1 MISPPPPHLFSSS
14 CLSPFTSSSSQLSP
28 SPPSLPL
35 CLTADEVKVEL
46 KKLNAGKAA
55 GPDKVCPRLL
65 KVCADQ
71 RAEPFQELFN
81 LSLVREG
88 PGSVENI
95 MSRAGT
101 QDWAP
106 GRAQRLQTGG
116 PHVTCHEDTGAAVSA
131 PPETSD

>member
-1 MISPPPPHLFSSS
+1 M
-14 CLSPFTSSSSQLSP
+14 
-28 SPPSLPL
+28 
-35 CLTADEVKVEL
+35 EL

-55 GPDKVCPRLL
+55 GPDEVCPRLL

-71 RAEPFQELFN
+71 LAKPLKPE
-81 LSLVREG
+81 STVREG

-116 PHVTCHEDTGAAVSA
+116 PHFTHHEDTGAAGSTSPA
-131 PPETSD
+131 TSD